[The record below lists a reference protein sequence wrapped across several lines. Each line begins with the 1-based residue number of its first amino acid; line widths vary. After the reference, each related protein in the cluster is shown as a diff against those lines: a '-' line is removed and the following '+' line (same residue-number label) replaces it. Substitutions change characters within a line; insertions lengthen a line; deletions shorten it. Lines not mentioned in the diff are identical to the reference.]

1 MSCKQ
6 SSSVWRQSLTA
17 AVACILI
24 ITSCKR
30 METVKRSDP
39 EYVLVVH
46 GGAGVI
52 NRQTMDA
59 ETEKAYRNALDEV
72 LSIGE
77 KILADGGSSLD
88 AVEAVVAS
96 LEDNPLFNAGRGSV
110 FTYEGRNE
118 MDASIMN
125 GVDLSAGA
133 VGGVVHVKNPI
144 HLARAVMEKSAHV
157 MLVGKG
163 AEEFA
168 NLNGIELVDSSYF
181 FTQRRWDSH
190 IKALEE
196 EKISANEKHGTVG
209 AVALDKHG
217 NLAAATSTG
226 GMTNK
231 RWNRI
236 GDTPMIGAG
245 IYANNQTCAISS
257 TGHGEYFIRWAVAH
271 DVSAMMEYKGVSL
284 KEAAS
289 HVVMEKLAAVG
300 GEGGVIGVD
309 KKGEITMTFNSE
321 GMYRG
326 YAKPGER
333 YVGIYGDE

>member
-1 MSCKQ
+1 MDTTRGS
-6 SSSVWRQSLTA
+6 
-17 AVACILI
+17 
-24 ITSCKR
+24 
-30 METVKRSDP
+30 EP
-39 EYVLVVH
+39 EYVLVIH

-52 NRQTMDA
+52 TRGSMDA
-59 ETEKAYRNALDEV
+59 EMEKGYRAAMEEALTM
-72 LSIGE
+72 GE
-77 KILADGGSSLD
+77 KILADGGTSLD
-88 AVEAVVAS
+88 AVEAVVAWM
-96 LEDNPLFNAGRGSV
+96 EDNPLFNAGKGSV
-110 FTYEGRNE
+110 FTYEGKNE

-125 GVDLSAGA
+125 GIDLSAGA
-133 VGGVVHVKNPI
+133 VGGVMHIKNPI
-144 HLARAVMEKSAHV
+144 RLARMVMEKSPHV

-168 NLNGIELVDSSYF
+168 KMHGVEIVDSSYF
-181 FTQRRWDSH
+181 FTERRWKSH
-190 IKALEE
+190 LKAMEE
-196 EKISANEKHGTVG
+196 EKTSAADKHGTVG

-236 GDTPMIGAG
+236 GDTPVIGAG
-245 IYANNQTCAISS
+245 VYANNQTCAISS

-271 DVSAMMEYKGVSL
+271 DISAMMEYKGVSL
-284 KEAAS
+284 KEAAA
-289 HVVMEKLAAVG
+289 HVVMEKLAAGG

-309 KKGEITMTFNSE
+309 HSGNLTMTFNSE

>member
-1 MSCKQ
+1 MKNIYP
-6 SSSVWRQSLTA
+6 
-17 AVACILI
+17 ILCLLLLI
-24 ITSCKR
+24 SSCKR
-30 METVKRSDP
+30 METKRGLDP
-39 EYVLVVH
+39 EYVLVIH

-52 NRQTMDA
+52 NRSSMDA
-59 ETEKAYRNALDEV
+59 DTEKSYRDALDAALTV
-72 LSIGE
+72 GDNILS
-77 KILADGGSSLD
+77 AGGTSLD
-88 AVEAVVAS
+88 AVEAVVAWM
-96 LEDNPLFNAGRGSV
+96 EDNPLFNAGKGSV
-110 FTYEGRNE
+110 FTYEGKIE

-125 GVDLSAGA
+125 GIDLSAGA
-133 VGGVVHVKNPI
+133 VGGVSHIKNPVK
-144 HLARAVMEKSAHV
+144 LARLVMEKTPHV
-157 MLVGKG
+157 ILAGKG

-168 NLNGIELVDSSYF
+168 KSQGISMMDSSYF

-190 IKALEE
+190 LKGLEE
-196 EKISANEKHGTVG
+196 QKQTPADKHGTVG

-236 GDTPMIGAG
+236 GDTPVIGAG
-245 IYANNQTCAISS
+245 VYANNNTCAISS

-271 DVSAMMEYKGVSL
+271 DISAMMEYKGSTIT
-284 KEAAS
+284 EAAS
-289 HVVMEKLAAVG
+289 HVIMEKLAAAG

-309 KKGEITMTFNSE
+309 RKGELTMTFNSE

-326 YAKPGER
+326 FIMPGKR

>member
-1 MSCKQ
+1 MA
-6 SSSVWRQSLTA
+6 RIISL
-17 AVACILI
+17 LI
-24 ITSCKR
+24 IILVTFSSCQP
-30 METVKRSDP
+30 MERTKKTDP

-52 NRQTMDA
+52 ARGSMDSA
-59 ETEKAYRNALDEV
+59 TEKSYRDAMDSALT
-72 LSIGE
+72 IGE
-77 KILADGGSSLD
+77 KILERGGSSLD
-88 AVEAVVAS
+88 AVEAVVAW
-96 LEDNPLFNAGRGSV
+96 LEDNPLFNAGKGSV
-110 FTYEGRNE
+110 FTYDGHNE

-125 GVDLSAGA
+125 GIDLSAGA
-133 VGGVVHVKNPI
+133 IGGVRHIRNPI
-144 HLARAVMEKSAHV
+144 KLARLVMEKSPHV
-157 MLVGKG
+157 MLVGAG

-168 NLNGIELVDSSYF
+168 ALNGMEAADSAYF

-190 IKALEE
+190 QKALKE
-196 EKISANEKHGTVG
+196 EKMSAADKHGTVG
-209 AVALDKHG
+209 AVALDKQG

-236 GDTPMIGAG
+236 GDTPVIGAG
-245 IYANNQTCAISS
+245 TYANNNTCAVSS

-271 DVSAMMEYKGVSL
+271 DVSAMMEYKEVSI

-289 HVVMEKLAAVG
+289 HIIMEKLAAAG

-309 KKGEITMTFNSE
+309 KSGEITMTFNSQ
-321 GMYRG
+321 GMHRG
-326 YAKPGER
+326 YVRPGER